1 VLGGLLAL
9 LSAATFAFN
18 DACARRGVLTGS
30 ATQAMAITV
39 PIGVPLFLLV
49 IVASGHLETVFGFS
63 SQAVFWLALAGV
75 IHFIWGRYWNYRA
88 SQAIGSNLVGPVQQL
103 GIVVTLVL
111 AVWVLDEILTPLR
124 LIGIALV
131 IIGPALTHPRRRAP
145 PPNDDGINDGGIEET
160 SIAGAPR
167 RLPIFRPRYAEG
179 YLFALLSSVGYG
191 VSPIFIRLALENKG
205 PGFSLSGGMISYL
218 AATIAFALILF
229 RPGQMREILAVR
241 REPAKWFTFSGILV
255 CLSQMFRYMA
265 LAIAPVSVVTPI
277 QRLSIVF
284 RLVFSW
290 LLNREHEVFGGRVL
304 LGILVS
310 LIGAASL
317 SVSTEFVLATVP
329 LPDFIV
335 EIARWRWP

>member
-18 DACARRGVLTGS
+18 DACARRGVLTGT

-39 PIGVPLFLLV
+39 PIGVPLFLIV
-49 IVASGHLETVFGFS
+49 IVASGHLETVLGFS
-63 SQAVFWLALAGV
+63 LRSVLWLALAGV

-88 SQAIGSNLVGPVQQL
+88 AQAIGSNLVGPVQQL

-111 AVWVLDEILTPLR
+111 AVGVLDEVLTPLR
-124 LIGIALV
+124 LVGIALV
-131 IIGPALTHPRRRAP
+131 IIGPALTHVRRRKP
-145 PPNDDGINDGGIEET
+145 PAAANVDET
-160 SIAGAPR
+160 SITDAPR
-167 RLPIFRPRYAEG
+167 KVPIFTPRYAEG
-179 YLFALLSSVGYG
+179 YLFAIFSAVGYG
-191 VSPIFIRLALENKG
+191 VSPILIRLGLESKG
-205 PGFSLSGGMISYL
+205 IGSSLSGGMISYL
-218 AATIAFALILF
+218 AATLVFALVLF
-229 RPGQMREILAVR
+229 RPGQLREVLEVK

-265 LAIAPVSVVTPI
+265 LAIAPVTVVTPI

-290 LLNREHEVFGGRVL
+290 LLNREHEVFGGRVVV
-304 LGILVS
+304 GIVVS
-310 LIGAASL
+310 LIGAAAL

-329 LPDFIV
+329 LPNFMV
-335 EIARWRWP
+335 EIARWQWP